1 MPENAQA
8 VLERMGHVLL
18 HRGPDD
24 NGSYFVPG
32 CGLALRRLSI
42 IDLTTGQQPMRSPGG
57 RLVVVFNGEIFNYRE
72 LRRELEGKGA
82 SFHTSSDTEVLAAA
96 CECWGDE
103 AVSRLRGQFAFAA
116 YDPAARRLLVGRDHT
131 GIKPFY
137 FTIHRGY
144 FVFGSEIKAILE
156 FPGVRQAVNT
166 AVLPQHMSF
175 LWVPAPHTLFDG
187 IQILEP
193 GHVLTVSAEG
203 VSKRRYWQPD
213 LNSVDETRSEA
224 EWVEILDGE
233 LARVVREQL
242 VSDVPL
248 GAFLSG
254 GVDSSTVVH
263 YMLGAAERQVTTY
276 TTTFRATDLVHD
288 VVRSDLEY
296 ARLAAKAFGVDHNE
310 IVLEPDIASLLPQ
323 VIWHLDEPV
332 ADPAAITTYL
342 ICKAAKQ
349 KCTVMLSGVGGDEVF
364 GGYPR
369 YQASRL
375 METWSRVPRWFRHA
389 LVGWWAGLPRAGASR
404 FVRDLRKFVKSA
416 ELPFPEHYFGYL
428 SYYSERELRHL
439 LCTDFDWPG
448 VFAAHQEVLRHY
460 PGHDR
465 LQAAM
470 NLDLMTFLPNLNLLY
485 TDKMS
490 SAASV
495 EVRVPFLD
503 HLLIELVAKIPSRFK
518 LHGLNG
524 KYILK
529 KTVTGKVPGP
539 IVRRRK
545 AGFGAPIGAW
555 IKGELRAMMLD
566 LLSDETVKRRGY
578 FNVDAVRSLVENH
591 LSGREYNA
599 NQIWQL
605 MVLELWH
612 RELIDKSCVS

>member
-1 MPENAQA
+1 MCGIAGYYHADGAMPENAQA

-213 LNSVDETRSEA
+213 LNSVDETRSA
-224 EWVEILDGE
+224 WCV
-233 LARVVREQL
+233 L
-242 VSDVPL
+242 VW
-248 GAFLSG
+248 
-254 GVDSSTVVH
+254 
-263 YMLGAAERQVTTY
+263 R
-276 TTTFRATDLVHD
+276 
-288 VVRSDLEY
+288 
-296 ARLAAKAFGVDHNE
+296 
-310 IVLEPDIASLLPQ
+310 
-323 VIWHLDEPV
+323 
-332 ADPAAITTYL
+332 
-342 ICKAAKQ
+342 C
-349 KCTVMLSGVGGDEVF
+349 
-364 GGYPR
+364 
-369 YQASRL
+369 
-375 METWSRVPRWFRHA
+375 
-389 LVGWWAGLPRAGASR
+389 
-404 FVRDLRKFVKSA
+404 
-416 ELPFPEHYFGYL
+416 
-428 SYYSERELRHL
+428 
-439 LCTDFDWPG
+439 
-448 VFAAHQEVLRHY
+448 
-460 PGHDR
+460 
-465 LQAAM
+465 
-470 NLDLMTFLPNLNLLY
+470 
-485 TDKMS
+485 
-490 SAASV
+490 
-495 EVRVPFLD
+495 
-503 HLLIELVAKIPSRFK
+503 
-518 LHGLNG
+518 
-524 KYILK
+524 
-529 KTVTGKVPGP
+529 
-539 IVRRRK
+539 
-545 AGFGAPIGAW
+545 
-555 IKGELRAMMLD
+555 
-566 LLSDETVKRRGY
+566 
-578 FNVDAVRSLVENH
+578 
-591 LSGREYNA
+591 
-599 NQIWQL
+599 
-605 MVLELWH
+605 
-612 RELIDKSCVS
+612 